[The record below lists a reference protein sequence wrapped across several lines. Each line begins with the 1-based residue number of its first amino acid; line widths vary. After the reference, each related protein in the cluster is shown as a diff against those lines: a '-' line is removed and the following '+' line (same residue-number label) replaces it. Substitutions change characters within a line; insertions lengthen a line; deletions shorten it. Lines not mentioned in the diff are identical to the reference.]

1 MAVVVLLPSLLAT
14 EAGGRNRFEVE
25 ASSPR
30 EALRELPIRSLL
42 FDEQSELRPL
52 VNVYVDGVDV
62 RNRGGLDETLSGGEE
77 IRVVAAIAGGLNHG
91 GTPGSPVS
99 PLLASG
105 GLLRGASGAG
115 V

>member
-30 EALRELPIRSLL
+30 EALRELPIRGLL

-62 RNRGGLDETLSGGEE
+62 RNRGGLDEALSDGAE
-77 IRVVAAIAGGLNHG
+77 IRVVAAIAGG
-91 GTPGSPVS
+91 
-99 PLLASG
+99 
-105 GLLRGASGAG
+105 
-115 V
+115 